1 MKRLLD
7 FSLFSDDGIFPEYS
21 DGLRTRLEPMPET
34 LERANSAVMFAELA
48 EKQSESWASA
58 AFLRAALADLCSM
71 EETQKIDRPASPLV
85 KIADEQNPL
94 LHLLVLLRHLN
105 IHVKAMEV
113 ESEHS
118 TITLDGLPLFLND
131 EALIWSVLVV
141 TNLSS
146 SDLAALRNG
155 SQYDPSDLHQAV
167 AQFDK
172 RQRSCGADKLI
183 GQGVAMFATLLCDRH
198 GL

>member
-1 MKRLLD
+1 MKKLLD
-7 FSLFSDDGIFPEYS
+7 LSLLSDDDVLPEYS
-21 DGLRTRLEPMPET
+21 EGLRSRLEPMSET

-48 EKQSESWASA
+48 EKQSEPWASA

-71 EETQKIDRPASPLV
+71 EETQKIDRPSSPWV

-105 IHVKAMEV
+105 IHVKAMAV

-118 TITLDGLPLFLND
+118 AITLDGLPLFLDN

-155 SQYDPSDLHQAV
+155 SKYEPSDLSQSV
-167 AQFDK
+167 AWFDK

-183 GQGVAMFATLLCDRH
+183 AQGVAMFATLLCDRH